1 MDARRVQYICQ
12 AVNLVLVNTPAGPL
26 PFGSFGKDEVA
37 WLMETTGQ
45 SKELKATRKAVKLM
59 KELEALYDQTR
70 SMNAIKEEKP
80 AAPAAKSK
88 KRQADLQLA
97 IVPYVPS
104 QPPAPRPAAA
114 PPVTLL
120 AGSWNWA
127 QEFGPLQGIM
137 GFVKPYWAA
146 LRFVLRGAMLIPL
159 ILHIVL
165 GIYFLLGVI
174 HLARNPEVVVT
185 ITFGLLDLIPNYA
198 AYAGERITAQVQI
211 EIAKRFR

>member
-1 MDARRVQYICQ
+1 M
-12 AVNLVLVNTPAGPL
+12 LVNTPAGPL

-59 KELEALYDQTR
+59 KELETLYDQTR

-104 QPPAPRPAAA
+104 QPPAA
-114 PPVTLL
+114 V
-120 AGSWNWA
+120 
-127 QEFGPLQGIM
+127 PLRCQ
-137 GFVKPYWAA
+137 
-146 LRFVLRGAMLIPL
+146 
-159 ILHIVL
+159 
-165 GIYFLLGVI
+165 
-174 HLARNPEVVVT
+174 
-185 ITFGLLDLIPNYA
+185 
-198 AYAGERITAQVQI
+198 Q
-211 EIAKRFR
+211 